1 MADSSFSVSA
11 SSGGG
16 GGGASAPP
24 AEKTRSADC
33 HLGLRFWVQLGQ
45 VEVAGFRECTG
56 FGAQTEVFEYI
67 EGGLNTYTHKL
78 PVRVKYNNIVLKR
91 GLDEGQDLYRW
102 YMKATH
108 GQIKRQNISIVVYG
122 PTGKEVRRWDL
133 QKAYPCKW
141 TGPDLK
147 TDAGAVAVES
157 VEIAFEGIVP
167 S

>member
-1 MADSSFSVSA
+1 MARPAIMSSA
-11 SSGGG
+11 SGGSGG
-16 GGGASAPP
+16 AP
-24 AEKTRSADC
+24 AEKTRASDC

-45 VEVAGFRECTG
+45 VEIAGFRECTG
-56 FGAQTEVFEYI
+56 FSAQTEVFEYA
-67 EGGLNTYTHKL
+67 EGGLNTYMHKL
-78 PVRVKYNNIVLKR
+78 PVRVKYSNIVLKR

-102 YMKATH
+102 YMKAIN
-108 GQIKRQNISIVVYG
+108 GQIKRQNISIIVYG
-122 PTGKEVRRWDL
+122 PTGTEVRRWDL

-167 S
+167 SQ